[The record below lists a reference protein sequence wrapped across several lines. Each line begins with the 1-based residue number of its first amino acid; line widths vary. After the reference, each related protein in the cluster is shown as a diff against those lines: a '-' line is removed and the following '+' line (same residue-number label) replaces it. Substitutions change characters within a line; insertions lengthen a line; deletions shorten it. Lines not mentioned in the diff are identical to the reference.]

1 MFRVSELKSHM
12 SKIIA
17 LNKNELFA
25 TKLALEGAAD
35 GILVAPAAL
44 IRAKATELLA
54 SVGVKVAP
62 KAKWSKLSQTF
73 NTTFERVLN

>member
-1 MFRVSELKSHM
+1 MSRVGELTSHM

-25 TKLALEGAAD
+25 TKLALEGAAE
-35 GILVAPAAL
+35 GILVAPAPL
-44 IRAKATELLA
+44 IRAKAVELLTA
-54 SVGVKVAP
+54 VGIKVSP